1 MMQNEIDINDVV
13 SYIQFLQKEKGL
25 LLGQV
30 QNIDDNLQKIRK
42 AVKVNEEIIR
52 EL

>member
-1 MMQNEIDINDVV
+1 MQNEIEINDVV
-13 SYIQFLQKEKGL
+13 SYIQFLQKEKEL
-25 LLGQV
+25 LLSQV

-42 AVKVNEEIIR
+42 AVKISEEIIR